1 MDIYTD
7 GAYSGL
13 KKTGGWAFYIP
24 ELHIRVCGKVTT
36 DDATN
41 NRMELMGAIKAL
53 EFIDESNVEDK
64 EIIIWSDSQYLVETM
79 GGKFAQKTNKDLWC
93 DLEHLKDALFSKKI
107 IFKYIKGH
115 SGLKDGNNTADILA
129 NLISQI

>member
-24 ELHIRVCGKVTT
+24 ELHIRVCGKVKDT
-36 DDATN
+36 TN
-41 NRMELMGAIKAL
+41 NRMELTGAIKAL
-53 EFIDESNVEDK
+53 EFIDESNIEDK
-64 EIIIWSDSQYLVETM
+64 EITIWSDSQYLVETM
-79 GGKFAQKTNKDLWC
+79 AGQFKQKTNLDLWA
-93 DLEHLKDALFSKKI
+93 DLEQLKDGLFAKKI
-107 IFKYIKGH
+107 IFRYIKGH
-115 SGLKDGNNTADILA
+115 SGEKNGNNIADILA

>member
-1 MDIYTD
+1 MNVYTD
-7 GAYSGL
+7 GAYSSV

-24 ELHIRVCGKVTT
+24 ELHIRVCGKVTKG
-36 DDATN
+36 ATN
-41 NRMELMGAIKAL
+41 NRMELTGAIKAL
-53 EFIDESNVEDK
+53 EFIDESNVQDK

-79 GGKFAQKTNKDLWC
+79 GGRFAQKTNLDLWS
-93 DLEHLKDALFSKKI
+93 DIEDLKDALFSKKI

-115 SGLKDGNNTADILA
+115 SGLKDGNNVADILA

>member
-13 KKTGGWAFYIP
+13 KKSGGWAFYIP
-24 ELHIRVCGKVTT
+24 ELHIRVCGKVKDT
-36 DDATN
+36 TN

-53 EFIDESNVEDK
+53 EFIDESRVEDK
-64 EIIIWSDSQYLVETM
+64 DITIWSDSQYLVETM
-79 GGKFAQKTNKDLWC
+79 GGKFRQKTNLDLWGE
-93 DLEHLKDALFSKKI
+93 LEYLIDSLFSKKI

-115 SGLKDGNNTADILA
+115 SGEKDGNNTADILA

>member
-24 ELHIRVCGKVTT
+24 ELHIKVCGKISTE
-36 DDATN
+36 DATN
-41 NRMELMGAIKAL
+41 NRMELLGAIKAL
-53 EFIDESNVEDK
+53 EFIDESNVNDK

-79 GGKFAQKTNKDLWC
+79 GGKFKQKTNFDLWNQLQ
-93 DLEHLKDALFSKKI
+93 DLKDGLFSKKI
-107 IFKYIKGH
+107 IFRYIKGH
-115 SGLKDGNNTADILA
+115 SGLKDGNNIADILA